1 MAETKY
7 GKYILKN
14 PTKDFPPIIY
24 IPKGMRHCPLNYRV
38 VHQPFYCLDIFLSR
52 NTSKKGLP
60 IVTFPA
66 GEARHRSLSLN
77 LPKSWRFPV
86 SAPSR
91 FLC

>member
-38 VHQPFYCLDIFLSR
+38 VHQPFYCLDIFLS
-52 NTSKKGLP
+52 
-60 IVTFPA
+60 
-66 GEARHRSLSLN
+66 
-77 LPKSWRFPV
+77 PKYEQKRPPNSHF
-86 SAPSR
+86 SSG
-91 FLC
+91 